1 MIAKPVKQVASLPYR
16 TGDNGEVE
24 VMLITSR
31 DTKRWVIPKGNM
43 MSGLKP
49 HEAAAEEAFEE
60 AGLTGIG
67 CPASLGSFQY
77 DKRRTSGNVRQAFVE
92 VFPLAVI
99 RQAESWPELDQR
111 ECRWFSLKD
120 AADAV
125 DEPELKD
132 MIAEFRLPA
141 QPVTKERLHLFSGGR
156 KTGEG
161 VAFMRWFQALLPK
174 QGRFFEQFE
183 EHSLTLVAGA
193 DSLGKLLQGGDDV
206 AKWCAEIEAH
216 EHQADEIIREV
227 LRDVHRTFITPFDRT
242 AITDLIG
249 AMDDAI
255 DQMNATAKTISLY
268 GITEFSSQMRDMGGL
283 IVEAA
288 RLTEEAIPLLRSVA
302 TNGSRLIT
310 LTGRLVQIE
319 GHADE
324 IHENGMKALFAAQQG
339 KGKAD
344 PMAFIINREIY
355 SNLERVADKFEDIA
369 NEIQGLV
376 LDHG

>member
-1 MIAKPVKQVASLPYR
+1 MIAKSAKQVASLPYR
-16 TGDNGEVE
+16 TGETGNVE

-43 MSGLKP
+43 MPGLMP

-77 DKRRTSGNVRQAFVE
+77 DKRRTSGNVRPTLVE
-92 VFPLAVI
+92 VFPLAVV
-99 RQAESWPELDQR
+99 RQAEAWPELGER
-111 ECRWFSLKD
+111 ECRWFGLKE
-120 AADAV
+120 AAAAV
-125 DEPELKD
+125 DEPDLGK
-132 MIAEFRLPA
+132 MIAEFRMPVLPGGK
-141 QPVTKERLHLFSGGR
+141 TRLHLLSGSSR
-156 KTGEG
+156 TGEG
-161 VAFMRWFQALLPK
+161 FAFMRWFQALLPK

-183 EHSLTLVAGA
+183 AHSATLVAGA
-193 DSLGKLLQGGDDV
+193 DSLGKLLSGEGDV
-206 AKWCAEIEAH
+206 AKFCLEIETH
-216 EHQADEIIREV
+216 EHEADEIIREV

-268 GITEFSSQMRDMGGL
+268 GITEFTPQMRDMGGI

-288 RLTEEAIPLLRSVA
+288 RLTEEAIPLLRDVA
-302 TNGSRLIT
+302 NNGSRLIT

-324 IHENGMKALFAAQQG
+324 IHEAGMKTLFAQQG
-339 KGKAD
+339 KKSD
-344 PMAFIINREIY
+344 PMGFIINREIY
-355 SNLERVADKFEDIA
+355 SNLEKVADKFEDVA